1 MYIYS
6 MSNMEPAPPSA
17 VFAQPMR
24 LGSYADPLNLESVE
38 RETWHGLQ
46 YQLSRW
52 QDKTAS
58 MGYQSDAEA
67 IAALKAFAAQH
78 FKPDSPDVQ
87 YLVRQGL
94 IADTSEPVLAYYGLT
109 RLLGFDEA
117 DARDF
122 VATVYAA
129 PVAQQAAVAQEVHDL
144 QLIAESVNAKGGAPA
159 LNDEDRKAIEEQTQ
173 TIKMLTG
180 KTTVAV
186 TYDDSNRIKVE
197 QGNLSATY
205 FQPFIDFVKQSQKEP
220 ASRET
225 FKGLYTFLSRNY
237 FDNKKPTIDE
247 LLAWGKRGNIGDAA
261 FQLIF
266 AKYAADNLTEQQVI
280 DDLVAKGYFSGG
292 VKGQPLN
299 KQASDFVKQVFGP
312 PPVVTSTDTP
322 KPATPSG
329 TTQGGGVNLGVLA
342 AIAYYLF
349 S

>member
-6 MSNMEPAPPSA
+6 MNNMEPAPPSA

-24 LGSYADPLNLESVE
+24 LGSYADPLNLEPVE

-67 IAALKAFAAQH
+67 IAALKAFIAQH
-78 FKPDSPDVQ
+78 FKPDNPDVQ

-129 PVAQQAAVAQEVHDL
+129 PVAAQAAAAQETHDVEII
-144 QLIAESVNAKGGAPA
+144 QKDIS
-159 LNDEDRKAIEEQTQ
+159 KAT
-173 TIKMLTG
+173 
-180 KTTVAV
+180 
-186 TYDDSNRIKVE
+186 
-197 QGNLSATY
+197 SA
-205 FQPFIDFVKQSQKEP
+205 
-220 ASRET
+220 
-225 FKGLYTFLSRNY
+225 
-237 FDNKKPTIDE
+237 
-247 LLAWGKRGNIGDAA
+247 AA
-261 FQLIF
+261 
-266 AKYAADNLTEQQVI
+266 TEQAQATAAANVATAAKAKADVEKSEAAIAASNAAAAAAKKALEEALAARAELDLAKAALAEQVKTANAARA
-280 DDLVAKGYFSGG
+280 VA
-292 VKGQPLN
+292 N
-299 KQASDFVKQVFGP
+299 QAP
-312 PPVVTSTDTP
+312 IA
-322 KPATPSG
+322 ATPSG
-329 TTQGGGVNLGVLA
+329 TTQGGGVNFGVLA